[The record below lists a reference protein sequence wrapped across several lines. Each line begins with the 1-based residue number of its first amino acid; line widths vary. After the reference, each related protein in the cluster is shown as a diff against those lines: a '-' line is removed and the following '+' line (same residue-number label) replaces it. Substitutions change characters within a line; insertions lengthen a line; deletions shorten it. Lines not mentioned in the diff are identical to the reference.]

1 MKQSHS
7 GARVTDNRC
16 NFVAK
21 FRMITGSGIDIK
33 TEIRCFDATQGF
45 ERHGS
50 CDLTVFKSEVV

>member
-1 MKQSHS
+1 MKQSHR

-21 FRMITGSGIDIK
+21 FRVITVAGIDIK

-50 CDLTVFKSEVV
+50 RDLTVIQI

>member
-33 TEIRCFDATQGF
+33 TEIRCFDAT
-45 ERHGS
+45 
-50 CDLTVFKSEVV
+50 